1 MKFEINSVYD
11 LGVLEGR
18 REGRREGKQEV
29 VRNMLEQ
36 CIVLRFPQIA
46 RSTLNALTSI
56 TDDELLKLVFKVAC
70 TADSLDNFQRDIR
83 GITPTN
89 RSQKPLL

>member
-1 MKFEINSVYD
+1 MKSEINSIYG

-18 REGRREGKQEV
+18 REGKQEGKREG

-46 RSTLNALTSI
+46 RSTMNALKSI
-56 TDDELLKLVFKVAC
+56 TDVELLKSIFRVAC
-70 TADSLDNFQRDIR
+70 TADSLDSFQRDIR
-83 GITPTN
+83 GIAPAN
-89 RSQKPLL
+89 

>member
-18 REGRREGKQEV
+18 RIGIRESRREV

-36 CIVLRFPQIA
+36 CIALRFPQIA

-56 TDDELLKLVFKVAC
+56 TDVELLKSIFKVAC

-89 RSQKPLL
+89 RLQKSLL